1 MNFMF
6 DFQVSHNGSFEGLQ
20 AFNPVTNPS
29 YTLAGLQMG
38 WSMNSWEFML
48 NLENITDEDYY
59 VDVQYLS
66 NLHAIDDNGTGNIII
81 GTLGQPRLFS
91 ASLTYY
97 FE

>member
-1 MNFMF
+1 MF
-6 DFQVSHNGSFEGLQ
+6 NK
-20 AFNPVTNPS
+20 
-29 YTLAGLQMG
+29 
-38 WSMNSWEFML
+38 
-48 NLENITDEDYY
+48 NITDEDYY